1 MKKKKGSALVI
12 SALVFALIFCL
23 FIIFNVLKG
32 FSSILN
38 SNSSNTEMIVYVI
51 AYMIGLIL
59 FVHFS
64 ISLLLG
70 TLLAISII
78 TESSKI
84 HTIQELTE
92 YTWNALHDAKSE
104 SKPVYYFIFLSMAI
118 VYLILFIVISIHGH
132 K

>member
-12 SALVFALIFCL
+12 SALVSALLFCL
-23 FIIFNVLKG
+23 FIIFNAPKEI
-32 FSSILN
+32 SSIL
-38 SNSSNTEMIVYVI
+38 SSDSSNTEMIVYVI
-51 AYMIGLIL
+51 AYMISLIL

-92 YTWNALHDAKSE
+92 YTWNALHGARSE

-118 VYLILFIVISIHGH
+118 MYLISFIIISIHGH

>member
-1 MKKKKGSALVI
+1 MKNKKGSALII
-12 SALVFALIFCL
+12 SALAFALIFCL
-23 FIIFNVLKG
+23 FIIFNALKG
-32 FSSILN
+32 ISSIL
-38 SNSSNTEMIVYVI
+38 SSDSSNTEIIVYVI

-78 TESSKI
+78 TESNKI
-84 HTIQELTE
+84 HTTQDLTE
-92 YTWNALHDAKSE
+92 YTWDALHDAKSE
-104 SKPVYYFIFLSMAI
+104 SKLVYYFIFLSMSI
-118 VYLILFIVISIHGH
+118 MYLILFIIISIHGY

>member
-1 MKKKKGSALVI
+1 MKKKKGSALII
-12 SALVFALIFCL
+12 SALAFALIFCL

-32 FSSILN
+32 FSSIL
-38 SNSSNTEMIVYVI
+38 SSDSSDTEMIVYAI
-51 AYMIGLIL
+51 AYMISLIL
-59 FVHFS
+59 FVYFS

-70 TLLAISII
+70 TLLAIAVI

-104 SKPVYYFIFLSMAI
+104 SKQAYYFIFLSMAI
-118 VYLILFIVISIHGH
+118 MYLISFIIISIHGH